1 MVSDTVIWRSHLAVL
16 FSVDNK
22 DQCKYLNPPGREGTA
37 SRFFHLVS
45 ISCQTHSLY
54 YKDKQLL

>member
-1 MVSDTVIWRSHLAVL
+1 MENSHLAVL

-22 DQCKYLNPPGREGTA
+22 DQCKYLNPPGREGTT
-37 SRFFHLVS
+37 SRFFHLAS